1 MVAKEVSLATTLGVK
16 SLEVNTIRM
25 PDVTMAKKL
34 QKQVEELTRLS
45 EEREEK
51 MFAIKEE
58 VIHLLDVLDL
68 DLNTT
73 SIEEMLIVN
82 QEQFDSLGSKDVE
95 AAQKTLNGLK
105 QKVDVKKKEVCPL
118 LFLKHMLCIFLLKF
132 SFLLFMLVN
141 I

>member
-1 MVAKEVSLATTLGVK
+1 MAAKEVSLATTLGVK
-16 SLEVNTIRM
+16 SLEVNTTRM
-25 PDVTMAKKL
+25 PNVNMAKKL
-34 QKQVEELTRLS
+34 EKQVEELTRLS

-95 AAQKTLNGLK
+95 AAQQTLNSLK
-105 QKVDVKKKEVCPL
+105 HKVDVKKREVCSL
-118 LFLKHMLCIFLLKF
+118 LFLKHILRIFF
-132 SFLLFMLVN
+132 DE